1 MRRNADEFMTTRPKL
16 KPAFNFSGDYLRL
29 RAFRSKAAEL
39 GTGQTRERNA
49 MMIEYVKTWLAL
61 KSDRRAVTALEYGLI
76 AGVIVAVVAVGFGVL
91 ATDLSNKFSAIGGS
105 L

>member
-1 MRRNADEFMTTRPKL
+1 
-16 KPAFNFSGDYLRL
+16 
-29 RAFRSKAAEL
+29 
-39 GTGQTRERNA
+39 
-49 MMIEYVKTWLAL
+49 MIEYVKTWLAL
-61 KSDRRAVTALEYGLI
+61 KTDRRAVTALEYGLI